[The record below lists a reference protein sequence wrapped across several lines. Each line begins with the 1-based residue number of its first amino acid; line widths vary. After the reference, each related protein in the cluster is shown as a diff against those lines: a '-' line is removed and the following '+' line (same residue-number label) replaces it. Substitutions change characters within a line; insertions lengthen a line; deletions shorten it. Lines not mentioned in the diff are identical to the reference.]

1 MNTEPAELLRSGGH
15 RVTDARLRVWSVL
28 ADATDHLTAEEVAAA
43 VGEVDP
49 SINLASVYR
58 SLALF
63 EEMGAV
69 RQSRL
74 GSERVSYWELG
85 HPDEHFH
92 LVCRVCGSVD
102 HHRGSLVG
110 PVLEHLRDGHGFA
123 VERIELTVT
132 GVCTACGPLPNTGE
146 NAAGSESQE

>member
-1 MNTEPAELLRSGGH
+1 M
-15 RVTDARLRVWSVL
+15 TDARLRVWSVL
-28 ADATDHLTAEEVAAA
+28 ADAQDHLTAEDVAAA
-43 VGEVDP
+43 VGELDS
-49 SINLASVYR
+49 SINKASVYR
-58 SLALF
+58 SLSLF

-74 GSERVSYWELG
+74 GPERVAYWELG

-110 PVLEHLRDGHGFA
+110 PVLEHLQNGHGFT
-123 VERIELTVT
+123 VERVELTVT
-132 GVCTACGPLPNTGE
+132 GVCTACGPAPP
-146 NAAGSESQE
+146 S